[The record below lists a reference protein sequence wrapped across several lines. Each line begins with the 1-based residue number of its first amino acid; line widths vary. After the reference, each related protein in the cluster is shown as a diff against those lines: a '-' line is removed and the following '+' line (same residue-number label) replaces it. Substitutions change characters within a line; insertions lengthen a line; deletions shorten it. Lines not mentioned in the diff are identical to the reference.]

1 MVAVIKSD
9 EEKKKKRENINE
21 SKKKKKKTTW
31 LIKLGSRI
39 IFLIHTVTLESSKTL
54 RAVLYCRGNN
64 SDDNGLGF
72 ADSMEYAYTD
82 IR

>member
-9 EEKKKKRENINE
+9 EEKKKRENINE
-21 SKKKKKKTTW
+21 SKNKKPTW

-39 IFLIHTVTLESSKTL
+39 IFLIDTVTLESSKTL
-54 RAVLYCRGNN
+54 RVVLYCRGNN

-72 ADSMEYAYTD
+72 VNFMEYAYTD

>member
-1 MVAVIKSD
+1 MNQ
-9 EEKKKKRENINE
+9 KKKER
-21 SKKKKKKTTW
+21 KKTIW

-39 IFLIHTVTLESSKTL
+39 IFLIHTVILESSKTP

-72 ADSMEYAYTD
+72 AYSMEYAYTD